1 MVHGPSSMVQKPY
14 NMKKILSLIALFFL
28 AFGAHAQ
35 VQEARLQASGLTC
48 SMCSKAVLNALQ
60 KIPFVQKVDVDIDKQ
75 EYTLAFK
82 AGAAVDPDALS
93 GAVEDAGFSVSKL
106 DLTATL
112 DPQKIEKDKHV
123 TIAGKTY
130 HFLNAK
136 GQELPATATFK
147 VVDKSFVSDKEFKK
161 VSTLSNMACV
171 KTGKMETCCTKT
183 PAAAARVYHVML

>member
-1 MVHGPSSMVQKPY
+1 
-14 NMKKILSLIALFFL
+14 MKKILSLIASFFL
-28 AFGAHAQ
+28 AFGANAQ

-93 GAVEDAGFSVSKL
+93 GAVEDAGFSVAKL
-106 DLTATL
+106 DLTAKL
-112 DPQKIEKDKHV
+112 DPQKVEKDKHI
-123 TIAGKTY
+123 TIGGKTY

-147 VVDKSFVSDKEFKK
+147 VVDKSFVSEKEFKK
-161 VSTLSNMACV
+161 VSSLSSMACV
-171 KTGKMETCCTKT
+171 ITGKMETCCTKA
-183 PAAAARVYHVML
+183 PGAAARVYHVML